1 MKNIRGLIP
10 LLFALL
16 LTGCGCGD
24 NDETIQKIR
33 ALPKERLGSL
43 YSYVQK
49 TDASRTGA
57 GPIRMFFPED
67 PVPQE
72 IADLD
77 PQHLQVWGDQSRI
90 HLSGCVDDKIDLF
103 FSGLSNSSGK
113 KEIIL
118 TLGERNGTETVWE
131 Q

>member
-1 MKNIRGLIP
+1 MKSIRCLI
-10 LLFALL
+10 LLLLALL
-16 LTGCGCGD
+16 LTACGCGG
-24 NDETIQKIR
+24 NEKTIQKIR

-43 YSYVQK
+43 YAYMQK
-49 TDASRTGA
+49 ADASRTGP

-103 FSGLSNSSGK
+103 FSGLSNSSDK
-113 KEIIL
+113 KEIVL
-118 TLGERNGTETVWE
+118 TLGEWNGTEIVWE

>member
-1 MKNIRGLIP
+1 MKSIRCLI
-10 LLFALL
+10 LLLLALL
-16 LTGCGCGD
+16 LTACGCGG
-24 NDETIQKIR
+24 NEETIQKIR

-43 YSYVQK
+43 YAYMQK
-49 TDASRTGA
+49 ADASRTGP

-103 FSGLSNSSGK
+103 FSGLSNSSDK
-113 KEIIL
+113 KEIVL
-118 TLGERNGTETVWE
+118 TLGEWNGTEIVWE